1 VLLAVLFM
9 AYYLNRN
16 WMELQKHKWDF
27 DPALFL
33 FSCVLLWIAMGSATF
48 MNKLIF
54 KTIAGAHF
62 SFWHMFKIFNLTNI
76 GRYLPGKLWNVLGLF
91 YLTKEYGISK
101 RDTMLAVIISEI
113 GYKGSAII
121 IGILYF
127 MFAPLYKNLLPVM
140 IAVLILFLIV
150 IHPRILG
157 YLINILLKLIK
168 KQPVE
173 ITFNYLVQAKY
184 ILLYFIVWFL
194 HSLAFYVFVNS
205 FTSTETI
212 GIFHFLTIMPLCW
225 IVGYIIIFAPGG
237 IGVREG
243 MLVLIL
249 GQYIPSELAAVIAIS
264 QRIWFILIEGINTL
278 IAVTITSKN
287 PTTKLEITKE
297 NDSL

>member
-1 VLLAVLFM
+1 MLIAVSFM

-16 WMELQKHKWDF
+16 WMELQNYKWDF
-27 DPALFL
+27 DFPLLL

-54 KTIAGAHF
+54 KAIAGADF
-62 SFWHMFKIFNLTNI
+62 SFWQMFKIFNLTNI

-91 YLTKEYGISK
+91 YLTGERGVSK
-101 RDTMLAVIISEI
+101 RDTMLAIIISEI

-127 MFAPLYKNLLPVM
+127 IFAPLYKNLLPVM
-140 IAVLILFLIV
+140 IAVLILFLIA

-157 YLINILLKLIK
+157 YLLNMLLKLIK

-173 ITFNYLVQAKY
+173 IAFNYLTQAKY

-212 GIFHFLTIMPLCW
+212 GIFHFFTIMPLCW
-225 IVGYIIIFAPGG
+225 IVGYIMIFAPGG

-249 GQYIPSELAAVIAIS
+249 VQYMPSEIAMVIAIS
-264 QRIWFILIEGINTL
+264 QRIWFILIEGVDAL
-278 IAVTITSKN
+278 IALTITSKN
-287 PTTKLEITKE
+287 PAFNREITKE
-297 NDSL
+297 DS